1 MESRK
6 LKFAD
11 LWKLLKS
18 KEASLVQRSKS
29 KWLKE
34 GDENSK
40 FFHKSVKLRANQ
52 NLIRALQVEGGWVQT
67 PEEVREAVVE
77 YLERQVT
84 TTYWERPRLD
94 GVAFEILSDGENRD
108 LIAPFSME
116 EIEKVVKESDGNKSP
131 GPGWF

>member
-1 MESRK
+1 M
-6 LKFAD
+6 
-11 LWKLLKS
+11 
-18 KEASLVQRSKS
+18 QRSKS

-77 YLERQVT
+77 YFERQLA
-84 TTYWERPRLD
+84 TTYWETPRLD

-131 GPGWF
+131 GPDGFNFAFIKEFWYLIKHEVRIMFD